1 MKNTNL
7 IVESDSDVGILKGR
21 YKIFVILPVV
31 ISVIS
36 GIVCAIS
43 ILTNSNLET
52 GFKVFLF
59 LTTAIITALL
69 CWLIVVAISVMR
81 LFMFHIER
89 INDNTKVIADKL
101 TQDEKKE
108 EVIAKLPEKR
118 EEEKVVVKK
127 EVFLNTNKDSVV
139 CLACGKKNKNTSKN
153 CIYCGEP
160 LPEEKPVEL
169 VSCKNC
175 GALIKKTDT
184 ECFNCGEK
192 VEKWTL

>member
-1 MKNTNL
+1 MKNTKL
-7 IVESDSDVGILKGR
+7 IVESDSDVVILKGR

-31 ISVIS
+31 ISIIA

-89 INDNTKVIADKL
+89 IDDNTKVIADKL
-101 TQDEKKE
+101 TQGEKKE
-108 EVIAKLPEKR
+108 E
-118 EEEKVVVKK
+118 EEVVVKK
-127 EVFLNTNKDSVV
+127 EVSKNTNKDLVV
-139 CLACGKKNKNTSKN
+139 CLSCGKKNKNTSKN

-160 LPEEKPVEL
+160 LPKEEPVGL